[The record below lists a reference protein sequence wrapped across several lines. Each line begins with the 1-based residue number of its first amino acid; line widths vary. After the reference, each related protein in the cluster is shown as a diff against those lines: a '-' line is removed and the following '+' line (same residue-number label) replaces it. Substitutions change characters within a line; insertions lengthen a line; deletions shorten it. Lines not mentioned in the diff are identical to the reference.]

1 MTVHLAFLFLVFAS
15 LVALHECTSDDELD
29 RSIPT
34 GNEIILGPCSH
45 STCRVESASE
55 NDSIF
60 RNCWCCLSLKSHLCY
75 TYRIVC
81 ENNCPPGPP
90 PDLAIP

>member
-1 MTVHLAFLFLVFAS
+1 MAGTN
-15 LVALHECTSDDELD
+15 DDELD
-29 RSIPT
+29 RRIPT

-60 RNCWCCLSLKSHLCY
+60 RNCWCCISLKSHLCY

-90 PDLAIP
+90 PDLATP

>member
-15 LVALHECTSDDELD
+15 LVAVHECTNDDELD

-34 GNEIILGPCSH
+34 GNKIILGPCSH
-45 STCRVESASE
+45 STCGVESASGS
-55 NDSIF
+55 DSIF
-60 RNCWCCLSLKSHLCY
+60 RNCWCCLLLKSHLCY

-81 ENNCPPGPP
+81 ENNCVPGPP